1 MKLHIQHRLAEAC
14 ISWGDYLR
22 LGAVS
27 FLQLQQ
33 ESYACTLEA
42 QPEYLLL
49 YVKEGT
55 MYLVRNR
62 VEAMYSAGSL
72 LLLPPEE
79 EYRLHFAREKQASA
93 YWLSFSGFSITKL
106 LVDSGLMNQ
115 PVFHTPPDCDLSY
128 LFEGILRQSLPSP
141 ADPRTVSLNSMGLFM
156 QLLAAIV
163 PHTKPAQ
170 PKPTPEKIIE
180 CECTTKALAY
190 AVHLIQ
196 DDIAALLDEGV
207 DAQPANEHLAFHP
220 HIQNT
225 GGILPAGVSNALAHR
240 ACQRSFAGHRSARER
255 NRPAHRLS
263 EPDVFLLHLQK
274 THRHDPAGIPGKV
287 LAGVINKKASGN
299 SEAFLFI

>member
-1 MKLHIQHRLAEAC
+1 
-14 ISWGDYLR
+14 
-22 LGAVS
+22 
-27 FLQLQQ
+27 
-33 ESYACTLEA
+33 
-42 QPEYLLL
+42 
-49 YVKEGT
+49 

-196 DDIAALLDEGV
+196 DDIAAPLDVE
-207 DAQPANEHLAFHP
+207 ELARSLQMSTSHF
-220 HIQNT
+220 IRTFKTQV
-225 GGILPAGVSNALAHR
+225 GYSPAGVSNALAHR

-274 THRHDPAGIPGKV
+274 THRHDPAGIPGEV